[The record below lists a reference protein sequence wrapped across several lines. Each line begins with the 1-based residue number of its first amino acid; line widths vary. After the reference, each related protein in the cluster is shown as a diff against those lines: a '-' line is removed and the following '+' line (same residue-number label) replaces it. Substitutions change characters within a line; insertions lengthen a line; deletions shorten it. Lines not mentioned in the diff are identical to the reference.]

1 MGEEE
6 KKEEE
11 GRDGGRERGR
21 KRERERERE
30 RESVSNGSPRFL
42 SFALS
47 VASEDCFY

>member
-21 KRERERERE
+21 KRERERER
-30 RESVSNGSPRFL
+30 VSNGSPRFL

>member
-21 KRERERERE
+21 KRE